1 MDDPAKI
8 SSSSESPQG
17 GKKNRKRAAPEIK
30 KTIASERDLEV
41 ERRKS
46 TRVRRQK
53 LRHDHFFDSS
63 SRSDLEIFEEVAV
76 TE

>member
-1 MDDPAKI
+1 M
-8 SSSSESPQG
+8 
-17 GKKNRKRAAPEIK
+17 EI
-30 KTIASERDLEV
+30 

-63 SRSDLEIFEEVAV
+63 SRSDFEMLEEVAV
-76 TE
+76 TEESPQNTNIALEEEVRECSG